1 MMRRTQRRPPPA
13 HQRAAGRAAAAQAHG
28 AGPNKEAEVGANRL
42 AIKEAKAGA
51 NRRAI
56 KGGAGGQPTG
66 PHGKEEVVEAQGHRA
81 PYGVEE
87 ATRARGGEESESEDD
102 RGRDKPAHGAATTMK
117 THRKAHAGGGGA
129 EPSSVAGVVWR
140 PSVAAP
146 TGEKTQG
153 RERGGSAA
161 DFSQAPKR
169 RRSCLARRETEPPRK
184 PTARPMPAGGSGAP
198 KGRVRRRCPQG
209 QRQGNGLR
217 RDARARD
224 NVGPTH
230 GRQRSGSGCVDDD
243 AKEEDGASP
252 R

>member
-102 RGRDKPAHGAATTMK
+102 RGRDKPAHGAATTTK
-117 THRKAHAGGGGA
+117 THRKAHAGGGVRSPQVLPELFGGQVLPHRPTKNPGERKGRKRCRFFPGPQASTELFGPTGDGTATKTNRTAHAGGGKRSPQGSGTETVPPGA
-129 EPSSVAGVVWR
+129 TTRQR
-140 PSVAAP
+140 PSP
-146 TGEKTQG
+146 
-153 RERGGSAA
+153 RC
-161 DFSQAPKR
+161 
-169 RRSCLARRETEPPRK
+169 SCA
-184 PTARPMPAGGSGAP
+184 
-198 KGRVRRRCPQG
+198 
-209 QRQGNGLR
+209 
-217 RDARARD
+217 
-224 NVGPTH
+224 
-230 GRQRSGSGCVDDD
+230 
-243 AKEEDGASP
+243 
-252 R
+252 

>member
-1 MMRRTQRRPPPA
+1 MMMRRTQRRPPPA
-13 HQRAAGRAAAAQAHG
+13 HQRAAGRAAAAQAHD

-117 THRKAHAGGGGA
+117 THRKAHAGGGVRSPQVLPELFGGQVL
-129 EPSSVAGVVWR
+129 PHR
-140 PSVAAP
+140 PA
-146 TGEKTQG
+146 K
-153 RERGGSAA
+153 
-161 DFSQAPKR
+161 K
-169 RRSCLARRETEPPRK
+169 PR
-184 PTARPMPAGGSGAP
+184 
-198 KGRVRRRCPQG
+198 
-209 QRQGNGLR
+209 
-217 RDARARD
+217 
-224 NVGPTH
+224 
-230 GRQRSGSGCVDDD
+230 
-243 AKEEDGASP
+243 
-252 R
+252 